1 MIKFI
6 DSYFNHKDDRGSIRG
21 IINKNLWEEVNFI
34 TSEKGAKRGGHYH
47 KHTKELFF
55 ILEGKIE
62 VITQIINLDN
72 KLGEKAINIIKKD
85 DIFLIEPYVVH
96 YFNIVED
103 SKWIN
108 VLTKKHDKNN
118 PDMFYIK

>member
-1 MIKFI
+1 MIEFF
-6 DSYFNHKDDRGSIRG
+6 DSYFNYKDERGSILG
-21 IINKNLWEEVNFI
+21 ITNKNLWEEINFT

-47 KHTKELFF
+47 KYTKELFF
-55 ILEGKIE
+55 IIEGKIE

-72 KLGEKAINIIKKD
+72 KLGDKTINIVKKD
-85 DIFLIEPYVVH
+85 DIFLIEPHVVH
-96 YFNIVED
+96 YFNILED

-108 VLTKKHDKNN
+108 VLTKKIDKDK

>member
-1 MIKFI
+1 MIEFI
-6 DSYFNHKDDRGSIRG
+6 DPYFNYKDERGSISG
-21 IINKNLWEEVNFI
+21 VINKNLWEEINFI

-47 KHTKELFF
+47 KLTKELFF
-55 ILEGKIE
+55 ILQGEIE
-62 VITQIINLDN
+62 VITQKINSDN
-72 KLGEKAINIIKKD
+72 KLGEKTINIVQKD

-96 YFNIVED
+96 FFNIIED

-108 VLTKKHDKNN
+108 VLTKKIDKDN

>member
-6 DSYFNHKDDRGSIRG
+6 DSYFNHKDERGSIHG

-34 TSEKGAKRGGHYH
+34 TSEKGARRGGHYH

-85 DIFLIEPYVVH
+85 DIFLIEPHVVH
-96 YFNIVED
+96 YFNILED

-118 PDMFYIK
+118 PDIFYIK

>member
-1 MIKFI
+1 MIEFI
-6 DSYFNHKDDRGSIRG
+6 DSYFNYKDERGSISG
-21 IINKNLWEEVNFI
+21 IINKNLWEEINLI

-47 KHTKELFF
+47 KLTKELFF
-55 ILEGKIE
+55 ILQGEIE
-62 VITQIINLDN
+62 VITQKINSDN
-72 KLGEKAINIIKKD
+72 KLGEKTINIVKKD

-96 YFNIVED
+96 YFNILED

-108 VLTKKHDKNN
+108 VLTKKIDKDN

>member
-6 DSYFNHKDDRGSIRG
+6 DSYFNHKDERGSIRG

-85 DIFLIEPYVVH
+85 DIFLIEPHVVH
-96 YFNIVED
+96 YFNILED

-118 PDMFYIK
+118 PDIFYIK